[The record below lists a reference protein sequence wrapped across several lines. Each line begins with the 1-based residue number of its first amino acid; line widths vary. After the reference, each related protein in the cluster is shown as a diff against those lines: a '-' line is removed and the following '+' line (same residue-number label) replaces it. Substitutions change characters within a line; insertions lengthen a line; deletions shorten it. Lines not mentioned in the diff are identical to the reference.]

1 MPSEPDDKPHAQSPV
16 ERMINALDEVQ
27 EAVERLAAEK
37 RTSGRPVVRD
47 FVLLEPFSRDDSS
60 R

>member
-1 MPSEPDDKPHAQSPV
+1 MPSNTDDNRVPSPV

-27 EAVERLAAEK
+27 EAVDRLAAEN
-37 RTSGRPVVRD
+37 RTPDRTVARD
-47 FVLLEPFSRDDSS
+47 FVLVEPFSRDDAS

>member
-1 MPSEPDDKPHAQSPV
+1 MPSDTNDNRDPSPV

-27 EAVERLAAEK
+27 EAVERLAAEN
-37 RTSGRPVVRD
+37 RTPDRTVGRD
-47 FVLLEPFSRDDSS
+47 FVLRREPFTRDDAS

>member
-27 EAVERLAAEK
+27 EAVDRLAAEK
-37 RTSGRPVVRD
+37 RTSRPVARD